1 MFDFVFTLRRLRHL
15 LLLGCLLVT
24 FALPWWNANVQAN
37 DKQSIGQT
45 GPSNAP
51 AAQLSPLSPLQSP
64 LDSATSQPTALPT
77 VAPTLPAPTPTPTLA
92 AVMPSPVAP
101 ALTSGP
107 LYSGVAASQVSP
119 MLVGALIIALLG
131 VGAIVFTRQR

>member
-1 MFDFVFTLRRLRHL
+1 MFEFVYTLRRLRQL

-77 VAPTLPAPTPTPTLA
+77 VAPTLPAPTPTLP

-107 LYSGVAASQVSP
+107 LYSGVAASQISP
-119 MLVGALIIALLG
+119 MLIGALIVALLG

>member
-1 MFDFVFTLRRLRHL
+1 MFEFVYTLRRLRQL
-15 LLLGCLLVT
+15 LLLGCLLFT
-24 FALPWWNANVQAN
+24 FALPWWNTNVQAN
-37 DKQSIGQT
+37 DNQSIGQIR
-45 GPSNAP
+45 PLHAP
-51 AAQLSPLSPLQSP
+51 AAQLSPLSPLQSA

-77 VAPTLPAPTPTPTLA
+77 VAPTLPAPTPTLP

-107 LYSGVAASQVSP
+107 LYSGVAASPISP
-119 MLVGALIIALLG
+119 MLIGALIVALLG